1 MDKYCGKYVDLDYLL
16 PLSDPKNTD
25 KTISNATNQTWNMAE
40 DDQAR
45 EVGVKEMDIEMEDDE
60 T

>member
-1 MDKYCGKYVDLDYLL
+1 MPLL
-16 PLSDPKNTD
+16 DPKNTD

-40 DDQAR
+40 DDQAT